1 MKAKGRILII
11 EDSPG
16 IADIVRLTLTK
27 KDYSVLS
34 VRDGQSGLIMARE
47 HPPDLVVLDIALPGG
62 MDALAIL
69 NMLRG
74 ESLVPVLVLAAPK
87 VETDRIVRLKRRA
100 NDYIIKP
107 FTRKE
112 LGARVDAILRR
123 SGSPYFV
130 RVRQKYEGRK

>member
-1 MKAKGRILII
+1 MKSKGLILII

-16 IADIVRLTLTK
+16 ITESVRLTLTK
-27 KDYSVLS
+27 GHYSVLS
-34 VRDGQSGLIMARE
+34 VRDGQSGLIMAHE
-47 HPPDLVVLDIALPGG
+47 HHPDLVVLDIGLPGG

-74 ESLVPVLVLAAPK
+74 ESLVPVIVVAAPK
-87 VETDRIVRLKRRA
+87 KDTDRIVRLKRRA
-100 NDYIIKP
+100 DDYIIKP

-112 LGARVDAILRR
+112 LVARVDAILRR
-123 SGSPYFV
+123 SGSPFFV